1 MDYQKAKYSK
11 NLEIQKV
18 YRKRKY
24 QENPDNYKNKKR
36 FHQSLYQSNVRL
48 FRYEK
53 YHIFTKE
60 LYHPGKLYIYGK
72 LS

>member
-24 QENPDNYKNKKR
+24 QENPDNYKNNKR
-36 FHQSLYQSNVRL
+36 
-48 FRYEK
+48 
-53 YHIFTKE
+53 
-60 LYHPGKLYIYGK
+60 
-72 LS
+72 